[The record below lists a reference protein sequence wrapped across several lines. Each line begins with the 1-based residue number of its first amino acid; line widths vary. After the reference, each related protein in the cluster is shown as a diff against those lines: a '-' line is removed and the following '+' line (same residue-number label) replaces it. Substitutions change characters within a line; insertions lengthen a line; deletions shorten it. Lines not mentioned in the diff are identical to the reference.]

1 MSKTLWLLKKYD
13 INNYYEKV
21 KIVNIGLF
29 ETEQLAKDYANK
41 VLGLSREA
49 FVWSCDLEEIKYI
62 EGAENDWQYRTC
74 YNHRR

>member
-29 ETEQLAKDYANK
+29 ETEQLAKDYAN
-41 VLGLSREA
+41 G
-49 FVWSCDLEEIKYI
+49 CTT
-62 EGAENDWQYRTC
+62 N
-74 YNHRR
+74 